1 MPRTESFGILKFI
14 ASILICQLA
23 GVVGSIFT
31 TPSIKTW
38 YESLNRPAWRPP
50 NALFGPVWITLY
62 LLMGIALFLV
72 WRKGLAVSGAKTA
85 LVVFFVQ
92 LALNVLWS
100 MLFFG
105 LRSPG
110 LGLVEIVFLWL
121 LIALTVFYFY
131 QVVPI
136 SGLLLVPY
144 LAWVSF
150 AAILNHAIWQLN
162 R

>member
-1 MPRTESFGILKFI
+1 MPKTESFGILKLI

-31 TPSIKTW
+31 MPAIKTW

-62 LLMGIALFLV
+62 LLIGIALFLV
-72 WRKGLAVSGAKTA
+72 WRKGLAASGVKTA
-85 LVVFFVQ
+85 LMVFFVQ
-92 LALNVLWS
+92 LVLNVLWS

-110 LGLVEIVFLWL
+110 LGLAEIVFLWVAIVL
-121 LIALTVFYFY
+121 NVVYFY
-131 QVVPI
+131 QLVPI

-150 AAILNHAIWQLN
+150 AVILNHAIWQLN